1 MTVDLDSHSPA
12 FVFLTYGDVGS
23 AAYNRA
29 KYMGMEL
36 ARRGFKV
43 DYIVDR
49 TPQNLALIE
58 SWQPENTYTHFV
70 TRRPHLL
77 GTYRRRGVLKR
88 ISSSNSFVVQLNPNL
103 KAFVTL
109 IGMRVNLIGEWDEPP
124 ILRDNSR
131 IGLMMARYLHWWFL
145 RKSTIKVSCSRYFQ
159 ETQKD
164 FAYIPHGYYLN
175 DLPVENIEIGDY
187 AAYMGNLQ
195 KPWDHDLVFS
205 GALEI
210 KERGLTPPIHII
222 GSGSEMSYWQKFC
235 LDNNLNNIK
244 FLGRLDDREML
255 KHLME
260 ARLLLMPMRDTAL
273 NRSRCSSK
281 LLAYAQAGRPVL
293 AHRVGETTEI
303 LSSLMISIE
312 PTAQIMG
319 LVNDLLLDPSTND
332 KREVPD
338 HRYSKRVDGF
348 LDALGGLNQIYRNR

>member
-1 MTVDLDSHSPA
+1 MTVDLDSQAPA
-12 FVFLTYGDVGS
+12 FVFLTYSDVGS

-36 ARRGFKV
+36 ARRGFRV
-43 DYIVDR
+43 DYVVDR
-49 TPQNLALIE
+49 TSQNLANIE
-58 SWQPENTYTHFV
+58 SWQPNSTHTHFV

-77 GTYRRRGVLKR
+77 GAYRRRGVLR
-88 ISSSNSFVVQLNPNL
+88 RVCSTNSFVVQLNPNL

-109 IGMRVNLIGEWDEPP
+109 IGMRVKLIGEWDEPP
-124 ILRDNSR
+124 ILRDDSR
-131 IGLMMARYLHWWFL
+131 IELLIARFLHWWFL

-159 ETQKD
+159 YTQKD
-164 FAYIPHGYYLN
+164 FIYIPHGYYLSE
-175 DLPVENIEIGDY
+175 VSVGNIEIGDY

-195 KPWDHDLVFS
+195 PPWDHDFVFN

-210 KERGLTPPIHII
+210 RKKGLTPPIHII
-222 GSGSEMSYWQKFC
+222 GSGSEMAYWQKFC
-235 LDNNLNNIK
+235 LDNNLTNVK
-244 FLGRLDDREML
+244 FLGRLSDDEML

-303 LSSLMISIE
+303 LGSLMISIE

-319 LVNDLLLDPSTND
+319 LVNDLLLDPSTNI

-338 HRYSKRVDGF
+338 HRYSKRVDEF
-348 LDALGGLNQIYRNR
+348 LDALVVLNQI